1 MNRYSGKQY
10 WNRERADEILCML
23 KEANYNI
30 NNVDNVIKQKINQI
44 ENLTKK
50 IENMK
55 YEEFAQMVSKSLFGV
70 VSKDYYLAKLNTQK
84 QSLLNVKQAVIYL
97 MENYNKEHWDWIVRN
112 SYSGRIREVKQAIG
126 KLVENSKVRT
136 L

>member
-10 WNRERADEILCML
+10 WNRKKEDEILYIL

-30 NNVDNVIKQKINQI
+30 NNIDNIIKQKINQI
-44 ENLTKK
+44 ENLAKK

-70 VSKDYYLAKLNTQK
+70 MSKDYYLVKLNTQK
-84 QSLLNVKQAVIYL
+84 QSLQDIKQEITYL
-97 MENYNKEHWDWIVRN
+97 MENYNTEYWEWILKN
-112 SYSGRIREVKQAIG
+112 SYSGRIREIKQAIG
-126 KLVENSKVRT
+126 KLNKQ
-136 L
+136 

>member
-10 WNRERADEILCML
+10 WNRKKADEILYIL

-30 NNVDNVIKQKINQI
+30 NNIDNIIKQKINQI
-44 ENLTKK
+44 ENLAKK

-70 VSKDYYLAKLNTQK
+70 MSKDYYLVKLNTQK
-84 QSLLNVKQAVIYL
+84 QSLQDIKQEITYL
-97 MENYNKEHWDWIVRN
+97 MENYNTEYWEWILKN
-112 SYSGRIREVKQAIG
+112 SYSGRIREIKQAIG
-126 KLVENSKVRT
+126 KLNKQ
-136 L
+136 